1 MLKVMSNF
9 PDAASDNDG
18 EISSSS
24 SSSSSA
30 SNTIQKTYFVMNI
43 VGVTCVVFAA
53 VFLFLREFEEE

>member
-24 SSSSSA
+24 SSSSA
-30 SNTIQKTYFVMNI
+30 SNTIQKTYVVMNI